1 MLRKLDLIG
10 VQSDWGAS
18 QRGASMGPASP
29 SGLEGLW
36 RVWSG
41 GATTYGT
48 GEILAPGRAP
58 GKAAA
63 L

>member
-18 QRGASMGPASP
+18 QRGASMGPAAIRFG
-29 SGLEGLW
+29 GLVE
-36 RVWSG
+36 
-41 GATTYGT
+41 GT
-48 GEILAPGRAP
+48 GQGRYPRSPDRGQP